1 MKQVRKLRTSGDP
14 VVSDI
19 NITPMVDVLLCLL
32 ILQMVIQ
39 PGLQK
44 GLNVQLPLSERTQS
58 SPTAGGG
65 VRDRIVLRV
74 TEGPTYALNE
84 VAVPAGDLD
93 RTLRHVFRDRA
104 RKVLF
109 VDAAEDV
116 RYEEVIHAVD
126 VARGAGLAV
135 IGLVP
140 RPIPPAGPVAGQRGP
155 ALRHYPT
162 RSNQ

>member
-1 MKQVRKLRTSGDP
+1 MKRVRKPRTSSDP

-44 GLNVQLPLSERTQS
+44 GLNLQLPLSEKTQS
-58 SPTAGGG
+58 SPTVGGG

-74 TEGPTYALNE
+74 TEGPAYALNE
-84 VAVPAGDLD
+84 VAVPAVDLD
-93 RTLRHVFRDRA
+93 RTLRHVFRDRP

-140 RPIPPAGPVAGQRGP
+140 RPIAPEKSPTPHLP
-155 ALRHYPT
+155 RHYST